1 MRAVILML
9 ERGGLWQNVRCCC
22 MLCFYLLYL
31 LLTHP
36 FHRIDPLLPFQ
47 LPSFF
52 SLSLSLSHLHYIAPK
67 KGVSPLSPSPSQHPF
82 TLLWPDNPSPQRP
95 RPPKPRPRLHP
106 RSRSL
111 EPRLILLAPNRA
123 IRPAN
128 GRNLARRPTTRTPV
142 QRPLPI
148 WQTPCLRIPIYLG
161 STNIN

>member
-52 SLSLSLSHLHYIAPK
+52 SLSLFLIFITSHLR
-67 KGVSPLSPSPSQHPF
+67 KGFLPCRPPPPNPPF
-82 TLLWPDNPSPQRP
+82 NLLWPDNPSPQRP

-161 STNIN
+161 STIIN